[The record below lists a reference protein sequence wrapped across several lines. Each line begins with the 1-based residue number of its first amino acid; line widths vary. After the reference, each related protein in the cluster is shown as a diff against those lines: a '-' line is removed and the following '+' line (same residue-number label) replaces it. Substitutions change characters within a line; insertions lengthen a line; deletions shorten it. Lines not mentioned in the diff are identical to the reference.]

1 MRVECYFNLHKH
13 VFSVRALEGPDKGR
27 VILHAS
33 NVLLKDVSFVVQKAG
48 REKVLRTGQKNVHAF
63 VRGTLVMHDNEL
75 EVQSFNEG
83 EPVYYNPRTVE
94 TFVHCRGVVSQH
106 PIYTSP
112 VAFLFK
118 QMGKARIHAFVPQQ
132 EGA

>member
-75 EVQSFNEG
+75 EVRSFNEG
-83 EPVYYNPRTVE
+83 SAVWYNPRLLS
-94 TFVHCRGVVSQH
+94 TFQLLATPV

-118 QMGKARIHAFVPQQ
+118 QMGKARIHAVVPQ

>member
-13 VFSVRALEGPDKGR
+13 VFSVRALEGPDKGK

-63 VRGTLVMHDNEL
+63 VRGTLVVNDSVL
-75 EVQSFNEG
+75 EASAFNEG
-83 EPVYYNPRTVE
+83 EPVYYNPRGPGE
-94 TFVHCRGVVSQH
+94 TFIHSKGILCLL
-106 PIYTSP
+106 PIHAAP

-118 QMGKARIHAFVPQQ
+118 QMGKARIHAYHPQ